1 MENMIRIYVY
11 ILLYN
16 IFYIIYYIIIYKDAK
31 FEFVKIKKKENYR
44 RILLKLY
51 FCYKRS
57 LLFSL

>member
-16 IFYIIYYIIIYKDAK
+16 IFYIIIYKDAK

>member
-31 FEFVKIKKKENYR
+31 FKFVKIKKKKIIVEFY
-44 RILLKLY
+44 
-51 FCYKRS
+51 
-57 LLFSL
+57 